1 METFEPGVSSS
12 YNTHTF
18 QRGEQGMKC
27 LACHRVMTMNEWTD
41 RRRCF
46 CQSTNAV
53 PAIARSAPPTSLQTN
68 RRTGINS
75 SNRTSNTPT
84 RNTPI
89 PTVNQRN
96 EIPSTGSNYSTRSSN
111 TTPTNSSTSTVN
123 RVSTDNGNYGF
134 LIGAGAIILILS
146 AIALPTFL
154 NQANKAK
161 QSEAKQLLPKQ
172 FITKYYQLAPSNQTE
187 AKALL
192 SDALKAAHR
201 QKNPNSNGESA
212 FWDSMKSAETYS
224 FKTEKESPSN
234 HQIKVWLKYI
244 YKDSATSCESE
255 KVEVIF
261 DSSKGQWLINK
272 VYEVEYNQDCSG

>member
-1 METFEPGVSSS
+1 MEIFEPGTKSP
-12 YNTHTF
+12 YITYTF
-18 QRGEQGMKC
+18 KLGDHGMKC
-27 LACHRVMTMNEWTD
+27 LACSKVMTMEEWNGY
-41 RRRCF
+41 RKCF

-53 PAIARSAPPTSLQTN
+53 RAIARSAPPTSLQTN

-111 TTPTNSSTSTVN
+111 TPTNSSTSTVN

-172 FITKYYQLAPSNQTE
+172 VITKYYQLAPSNQTE

-201 QKNPNSNGESA
+201 QKNPNSDGKSA

-234 HQIKVWLKYI
+234 HQIRVWLKYI
-244 YKDSATSCESE
+244 YKDSATSCESQR
-255 KVEVIF
+255 VEVIF

-272 VYEVEYNQDCSG
+272 VYDDVEYNLDCGG